1 MKKTPTTPADRLR
14 SALAIGLAALLT
26 LSASAQ
32 GTDSDALRRL
42 QEENAALRK
51 KLAEIEGKAAPATP
65 TAAAQPTAAS
75 PSTSSSVAAPAA
87 ATVDKDVTV
96 LSPFQVKSDKDYG
109 YLKTNSATAT
119 RIGTEIQKVPLSVS
133 VISEDF
139 IKDTNLSD
147 IQDVLR
153 YQGSSAGDTRMGVL
167 QPATGFTPS
176 GNMSLRGFPINSRLR
191 NGLLRYNNYSL
202 DNVDRVEVIKGPA
215 AVFFGQAFPGG
226 VINYV
231 TKQPEFRQI
240 PTSVTYGYGGT
251 TTSTGTQRV
260 TLDHNAQ
267 LSNKSAFRVVG
278 AWDNAKGDRRFEFQ
292 DGFSVTPSFKFVPF
306 EDGRLSV
313 LVEGEFTRRQRNQDD
328 TSWSWP
334 AAWFQAYQTP
344 TTALMNA
351 AGASV
356 TGAADPVAAYRT
368 RIFAGPGNYFND
380 LRTSTG
386 NPYLAGWTTPLK
398 HGAYITDSR
407 GNRVFDDKF
416 NYYGSGTYSDEEN
429 TTFSATVDYSPFE
442 WLSARYAYT
451 LDNSRYT
458 EVKSSASPNAD
469 GITWQT
475 LNGILARD
483 YILEADTHQLDVV
496 FKQQA
501 LGLDNKLLVGG
512 LIRESYNTFTG
523 TNAANL
529 TGTGQFPFFGN
540 LPGSFDKPDEG
551 YVSPI
556 PAQFRTTTFAGNF
569 NQQFIR
575 RRNGTI
581 MTPVEIFSQYDPGI
595 HVFPDIRRITEV
607 SRGLTDH
614 SRPKR
619 EEWYVNYQASAF
631 ENRLTAMLGYREEK
645 QSTVGQLVKAN
656 PPWFEVGD
664 FALQNVPQSQWAAY
678 GLSAIFSRPRTTK
691 GSSKMGGVSFEVTKN
706 INVYASYS
714 ETFLP
719 SGVTYLGGD
728 YDPAAVRTRATA
740 LGLNP
745 DSEVARIE
753 AEGGL
758 RETVNEKGKNL
769 EFGVKTN
776 LWDNKLVSTVSVFR
790 LDRANRT
797 VDDTPRQNND
807 RINWTGA
814 GLTGSFNRVVR
825 WFSNDAVERTEGAE
839 FEAIWTP
846 IRNYQAVV
854 NGSWIWT
861 AKTLADPSV
870 IRVNPNGSINYI
882 YDVLFS
888 ERLPFVPEY
897 RFNVFQK
904 YTFTDDIFA
913 GLGRGFSAGLGLR
926 YSSKMNISIRDMNFN
941 PQTGGLTAGDYLVF
955 DTVFSYPFE
964 VFGYKMTG
972 TLNVN
977 NLLDEEYSEGG
988 FNLSPPRQWLFTVG
1002 MKF

>member
-1 MKKTPTTPADRLR
+1 MKQTPTPAADRLR
-14 SALAIGLAALLT
+14 SALAIGLATLLT
-26 LSASAQ
+26 VSASAQ
-32 GTDSDALRRL
+32 GADSDALRRL

-51 KLAEIEGKAAPATP
+51 QLAEIEGRTAPTPAAPAP
-65 TAAAQPTAAS
+65 TS
-75 PSTSSSVAAPAA
+75 PAAAPAA
-87 ATVDKDVTV
+87 APAAPMQPSADPEVTV
-96 LSPFQVKSDKDYG
+96 LSPFTVRTDRDYG

-119 RIGTEIQKVPLSVS
+119 RIGTEIQKVPLSIS
-133 VISEDF
+133 VLSEDF

-153 YQGSSAGDTRMGVL
+153 YQSSSAGDTRMGVL

-191 NGLLRYNNYSL
+191 NGLLRYNNYTL

-231 TKQPEFRQI
+231 TKQPEFRKI
-240 PTSVTYGYGGT
+240 PTSLTYGYGGT
-251 TTSTGTQRV
+251 SNYAGTQRL
-260 TLDHNAQ
+260 TLDHNAM
-267 LSNKSAFRVVG
+267 LSNKAAFRVVG

-292 DGFSVTPSFKFVPF
+292 DGFSVTPSFAFLPF
-306 EDGRLSV
+306 EDGRMKIT
-313 LVEGEFTRRQRNQDD
+313 VEGEFTRRARNQDD

-334 AAWFQAYQTP
+334 AQWFADYAAP
-344 TTALMNA
+344 PAALIAA
-351 AGASV
+351 AGLS
-356 TGAADPVAAYRT
+356 GAADPVAAYRT
-368 RIFAGPGNYFND
+368 RIFAGPGNWFVD
-380 LRTSTG
+380 RRTAAN
-386 NPYLAGWTTPLK
+386 NPYLPGWTEPLQ
-398 HGAYITDSR
+398 HGAFITNRS
-407 GNRVFDDKF
+407 GQRVFDSKF
-416 NYYGSGTYSDEEN
+416 NYYGVGTYSDEEN
-429 TTFSATVDYSPFE
+429 TTFATVVEYSPFD
-442 WLSARYAYT
+442 WVSGRYAYT

-475 LNGILARD
+475 MNGILARD
-483 YILEADTHQLDVV
+483 YVLEADNHQLDLV
-496 FKQQA
+496 FKQQIM
-501 LGLDNKLLVGG
+501 GVDNKLLVGG
-512 LIRESYNTFTG
+512 LVRESYNTFTG

-529 TGTGQFPFFGN
+529 AGTGQFPFFGN

-569 NQQFIR
+569 NQQFV
-575 RRNGTI
+575 RNRTGQI
-581 MTPVEIFSQYDPGI
+581 LTPMQIFSQYDPGF
-595 HVFPDIRRITEV
+595 HPSPDIRRITEV

-619 EEWYVNYQASAF
+619 EEWYINWQGSAF
-631 ENRLTAMLGYREEK
+631 ENRLTAMAGYREEK

-664 FALQNVPQSQWAAY
+664 FALQNVPQNLWAPY

-691 GSSKMGGVSFEVTKN
+691 GDSKMGGLSFEVTKN

-719 SGVTYLGGD
+719 SGVTFKGGD
-728 YDPAAVRTRATA
+728 YDPATVRARATA
-740 LGLNP
+740 NGLNP
-745 DSEVARIE
+745 DAEVARLE
-753 AEGGL
+753 REGGL
-758 RETVNEKGKNL
+758 SPMKNETGKNL
-769 EFGVKTN
+769 EFGVKTS
-776 LWDNKLVSTVSVFR
+776 LWDNKLVSTASIFR
-790 LDRANRT
+790 LDRENRT
-797 VDDTPRQNND
+797 VDDSPRQNNEPL
-807 RINWTGA
+807 NWLGAVNTG
-814 GLTGSFNRVVR
+814 TRTTNVVR

-839 FEAIWTP
+839 FEAVWTP
-846 IRNYQAVV
+846 IRNYQAVIS
-854 NGSWIWT
+854 GSWIWT
-861 AKTLADPSV
+861 ADTLADPSV
-870 IRVNPNGSINYI
+870 IRVNPNGTVNFIH
-882 YDVLFS
+882 DVLFS

-897 RFNVFQK
+897 RFNIFQK
-904 YTFTDDIFA
+904 YTFVDDIIGGF
-913 GLGRGFSAGLGLR
+913 GRGFSAGLGMR
-926 YSSKMNISIRDMNFN
+926 YSSEMNISIRDMNFN
-941 PQTGGLTAGDYLVF
+941 PKTGGLTAGDYVVF

-977 NLLDEEYSEGG
+977 NVLDEEYSEGG

>member
-1 MKKTPTTPADRLR
+1 MKQTPTPAADRLR
-14 SALAIGLAALLT
+14 SALAIGLATLLT
-26 LSASAQ
+26 VSASAQ

-51 KLAEIEGKAAPATP
+51 KLAEIEGQAATTPAAPAP
-65 TAAAQPTAAS
+65 TSTA
-75 PSTSSSVAAPAA
+75 AAPAA
-87 ATVDKDVTV
+87 APAAPLQPSADPEVTV
-96 LSPFQVKSDKDYG
+96 LSPFTVKTDRDYG

-119 RIGTEIQKVPLSVS
+119 RIGTEIQKVPLSIS
-133 VISEDF
+133 VLSEDF

-153 YQGSSAGDTRMGVL
+153 YQSSSAGDTRMGVL

-191 NGLLRYNNYSL
+191 NGLLRYNNYTL

-231 TKQPEFRQI
+231 TKQPEFRKI

-251 TTSTGTQRV
+251 DNYVGTQRV
-260 TLDHNAQ
+260 TLDHNAM
-267 LSNKSAFRVVG
+267 LSNKAAFRVVG

-292 DGFSVTPSFKFVPF
+292 DGFSVTPSFKLVPF
-306 EDGRLSV
+306 EDGSLAIT
-313 LVEGEFTRRQRNQDD
+313 VEGEFTRRARNQDD

-334 AAWFQAYQTP
+334 AQWFADYAAP
-344 TTALMNA
+344 PANLIAA
-351 AGASV
+351 AGLS
-356 TGAADPVAAYRT
+356 GAADPVAAYRT
-368 RIFAGPGNYFND
+368 RIFAGPGNWFND
-380 LRTSTG
+380 RRTAAN
-386 NPYLAGWTTPLK
+386 NPYLAGWNEPLK
-398 HGAYITDSR
+398 HGAYITNRS
-407 GNRVFDDKF
+407 GQRVFDSKF
-416 NYYGSGTYSDEEN
+416 NYYGVGTYSDEEN
-429 TTFSATVDYSPFE
+429 TTFATVVEYSPFD
-442 WLSARYAYT
+442 WVSGRYAYT

-475 LNGILARD
+475 MNGILARD
-483 YILEADTHQLDVV
+483 YILEADTHQLDLV
-496 FKQQA
+496 FKQQMM
-501 LGLDNKLLVGG
+501 GVDNKLLVGG
-512 LIRESYNTFTG
+512 LMRESYNTFTG

-529 TGTGQFPFFGN
+529 NGTGQFPFFGN

-556 PAQFRTTTFAGNF
+556 PAQFRSTTFAGNF
-569 NQQFIR
+569 NQQFV
-575 RRNGTI
+575 RNRAGQI
-581 MTPVEIFSQYDPGI
+581 LTPMQIFSQYDPGF
-595 HVFPDIRRITEV
+595 HPSPDIRRITEV

-619 EEWYVNYQASAF
+619 EEWYVNWQGSAF
-631 ENRLTAMLGYREEK
+631 ENRLTAMAGYREEK

-656 PPWFEVGD
+656 PPWYEVGD
-664 FALQNVPQSQWAAY
+664 FALQNVPQNLWAAY
-678 GLSAIFSRPRTTK
+678 GLSAIFSRPRTVK
-691 GSSKMGGVSFEVTKN
+691 GDSKMGGLSFEVTKN

-714 ETFLP
+714 QTFLP
-719 SGVTYLGGD
+719 SGVQFKGGD
-728 YDPAAVRTRATA
+728 YDPALVRARATA
-740 LGLNP
+740 NGLNP
-745 DSEVARIE
+745 DTEVARL
-753 AEGGL
+753 ASEGGL
-758 RETVNEKGKNL
+758 TEMKNEQGKNL

-790 LDRANRT
+790 LDRENRT
-797 VDDTPRQNND
+797 VDDVPRQNND
-807 RINWTGA
+807 PINWIGA
-814 GLTGSFNRVVR
+814 VNVGTFNRVVR

-839 FEAIWTP
+839 FEAVWTP
-846 IRNYQAVV
+846 IRNYQAVIS
-854 NGSWIWT
+854 GSWIWT
-861 AKTLADPSV
+861 ADTLADPSV
-870 IRVNPNGSINYI
+870 IRVNPNGSVNFI

-897 RFNVFQK
+897 RFNIFQK
-904 YTFTDDIFA
+904 YTFVDDIIGGF
-913 GLGRGFSAGLGLR
+913 GRGFSAGLGMR
-926 YSSKMNISIRDMNFN
+926 YSSEMNISIRDMNFN
-941 PQTGGLTAGDYLVF
+941 PKTGGLTAGDYVVF

-977 NLLDEEYSEGG
+977 NVLDEEYSEGG

>member
-1 MKKTPTTPADRLR
+1 MKQTPTTPAGRLR
-14 SALAIGLAALLT
+14 SALAIGLATLLT
-26 LSASAQ
+26 LSASGQAM
-32 GTDSDALRRL
+32 DSDALRRL

-51 KLAEIEGKAAPATP
+51 KLAELEGKATPATP
-65 TAAAQPTAAS
+65 AAPTQSQAT
-75 PSTSSSVAAPAA
+75 PAAPAA
-87 ATVDKDVTV
+87 PAPSLTPAASSDVVV
-96 LSPFQVKSDKDYG
+96 LSPFQVNQDRDFG

-133 VISEDF
+133 VLSEDF

-231 TKQPEFRQI
+231 TKQPEFRKI
-240 PTSVTYGYGGT
+240 PTSLTYGYGGT
-251 TTSTGTQRV
+251 TTRMGTQRM

-267 LSNKSAFRVVG
+267 LNNKAAFRVVG
-278 AWDNAKGDRRFEFQ
+278 AWDNAKGDRRFEYQ

-313 LVEGEFTRRQRNQDD
+313 LVESEFTRRQRNQDD
-328 TSWSWP
+328 TSWAWP
-334 AAWFQAYQTP
+334 AGWFQAYQNP
-344 TTALMNA
+344 SAALIAA
-351 AGASV
+351 AGLS
-356 TGAADPVAAYRT
+356 GAADPVAAYRT

-380 LRTSTG
+380 LRTASG
-386 NPYLAGWTTPLK
+386 NPYLAGWTSQME
-398 HGAYITDSR
+398 HGAYITDAR
-407 GNRVFDDKF
+407 GNRVYDPKF

-429 TTFSATVDYSPFE
+429 TTFSTTVDYSPFD
-442 WLSARYAYT
+442 WVSARYAYT

-458 EVKSSASPNAD
+458 EVKSTASPNAD

-501 LGLDNKLLVGG
+501 LGIDNKLLVGG
-512 LIRESYNTFTG
+512 LMRESYNTFTG

-529 TGTGQFPFFGN
+529 AGTGQFPFFGN

-619 EEWYVNYQASAF
+619 EEWYVNYQATAL
-631 ENRLTAMLGYREEK
+631 EGRLTGMLGYREEK

-664 FALQNVPQSQWAAY
+664 FALQNVPQAQWAQY

-691 GSSKMGGVSFEVTKN
+691 GSSKMAGLSYEVKKN

-719 SGVTYLGGD
+719 SGVTYIGGD
-728 YDPAAVRTRATA
+728 YDPATVRARATS

-745 DSEVARIE
+745 DTEIARIE
-753 AEGGL
+753 SEGGL

-769 EFGVKTN
+769 EFGVKTS

-797 VDDTPRQNND
+797 VDDVPRQNND
-807 RINWTGA
+807 RINWTGP

-839 FEAIWTP
+839 FEAIWSP
-846 IRNYQAVV
+846 IRNYQAVI
-854 NGSWIWT
+854 NGSWIWS

-870 IRVNPNGSINYI
+870 IRVNPNGTVNFI

-904 YTFTDDIFA
+904 YTFTDDVFA
-913 GLGRGFSAGLGLR
+913 GIGRGFSAGLGLR
-926 YSSKMNISIRDMNFN
+926 YSSEMNISIRDMNFN

-977 NLLDEEYSEGG
+977 NVLDEEYSEGG
-988 FNLSPPRQWLFTVG
+988 FNLSPPRQWLFTLG